1 MGKDIEEATVPTTS
15 NTDSHDEKLISYED
29 ADVALE
35 FLREHAS
42 SGEVDDI
49 DDKKLMRK
57 VDWMIM
63 PLMFGC
69 YYLQYTDKTL
79 RESLGVIL

>member
-1 MGKDIEEATVPTTS
+1 MGKDIEEAKVPTTS

-29 ADVALE
+29 ADVALG

-42 SGEVDDI
+42 SGEIDDV

-79 RESLGVIL
+79 CKSTG